1 MSGLEDIDFIKV
13 VVLAG
18 LYFVV
23 APLLGLLIK
32 GKPKLQD
39 WVFFVM
45 CFMTI
50 SGFFAPAEWGLTIDF
65 IPTYR
70 GTARGYHFYFNEAL
84 AGALILANFLESPK
98 RFRWMPPG
106 LIFYLI
112 NICLSFVS
120 IINAPHPEYVFMA
133 ATKSIEV
140 IVIFVAAY
148 NYLQNTD
155 RVRWFLTT
163 FSVIMI
169 WELIVCLKLKYK
181 DHLYQVIGT
190 FEHQNPLAMY
200 AILIGMVLLSA
211 GVGPKQ
217 KRSTFYLIGFCA
229 AAWVVE
235 CTLSRGGLVAFGVGT
250 VAVMALG
257 LVDQITIRRLLM
269 VAGLTAVVC
278 VGIAMSLHT
287 IINRFNDTYNKD
299 SSETRRMLN
308 IASREMLA
316 DYPLGIGWNNFAV
329 LINPPYP
336 YGSLI
341 DQYFKDHN
349 EFKEVDTS
357 KGIVESHYYLLL
369 SETGYQGYLSYLV
382 LIVYFL
388 FLNARCAIFFR
399 RHFLGV
405 VSIGIGI
412 GCSCNYLQS
421 LLERVLT
428 QPRNMMLWLLLLAL
442 TARIETWRKQ
452 AIAQRRRQRVAPPAE
467 EVVEEETTVAA

>member
-1 MSGLEDIDFIKV
+1 MDGLNAVDLIKIVILFGAYFI
-13 VVLAG
+13 
-18 LYFVV
+18 F

-32 GKPKLQD
+32 GRPKLQD

-50 SGFFAPAEWGLTIDF
+50 SGFFGPAEWGLTIDF
-65 IPTYR
+65 QPFYR

-84 AGALILANFLESPK
+84 AGALILANFLESPR

-112 NICLSFVS
+112 FICLSFVS
-120 IINAPHPEYVFMA
+120 IINAPHPEYVLMA
-133 ATKSIEV
+133 AVKATEV
-140 IVIFVAAY
+140 IIIFVATY
-148 NYLQNTD
+148 NYLQNTE

-163 FSVIMI
+163 FCVVMF
-169 WELIVCLKLKYK
+169 WELIVCLKMKYK
-181 DHLYQVIGT
+181 DHLYQVLGT

-217 KRSTFYLIGFCA
+217 KRSTLYLIGFCA

-235 CTLSRGGLVAFGVGT
+235 CTLSRGGLVAFAVGT
-250 VAVMALG
+250 LGVMALG
-257 LVDQITIRRLLM
+257 LADQITIRRLLV
-269 VAGLTAVVC
+269 VAGLAAVVC
-278 VGIAMSLHT
+278 LGVAMSWQT
-287 IINRFNDTYNKD
+287 IVNRFNDSYNKD

-308 IASREMLA
+308 IASREMLR
-316 DYPLGIGWNNFAV
+316 DYPLGVGWNNFGV

-357 KGIVESHYYLLL
+357 KGIVESHYYLML
-369 SETGYQGYLSYLV
+369 SETGYQGFLSYLI
-382 LIVYFL
+382 LIAYFL
-388 FLNARCAIFFR
+388 FLNVRSAIFFR

-412 GCSCNYLQS
+412 GCSCNYIQS
-421 LLERVLT
+421 ILERVLV
-428 QPRNMMLWLLLLAL
+428 QPRNLMLWLLLIAL

-452 AIAQRRRQRVAPPAE
+452 AKAQRRRQRQAPAE
-467 EVVEEETTVAA
+467 IAEAEPAAAAL

>member
-1 MSGLEDIDFIKV
+1 MGV
-13 VVLAG
+13 M
-18 LYFVV
+18 
-23 APLLGLLIK
+23 IK
-32 GKPKLQD
+32 GRAKIQD

-50 SGFFAPAEWGLTIDF
+50 SGFLGPAEWGLTIDF
-65 IPTYR
+65 HPFYR

-84 AGALILANFLESPK
+84 AGALIVANFLESPR

-106 LIFYLI
+106 LILYII
-112 NICLSFVS
+112 NICLSFLS
-120 IINAPHPEYVFMA
+120 IINAPHPEYVCMA
-133 ATKSIEV
+133 AVKATEV

-148 NYLQNTD
+148 NYLQNTE

-163 FSVIMI
+163 FCFVMV
-169 WELIVCLKLKYK
+169 WELLVCLKLKYK
-181 DHLYQVIGT
+181 DGLYQVIGT
-190 FEHQNPLAMY
+190 FEHQNPLSMY

-217 KRSTFYLIGFCA
+217 KRSTLYLLGFCA
-229 AAWVVE
+229 TAWIVE
-235 CTLSRGGLVAFGVGT
+235 CTLSRGGLVAFAIGT
-250 VAVMALG
+250 VCVMALG
-257 LVDQITIRRLLM
+257 LVDKITVRRLLM
-269 VAGLTAVVC
+269 VAGLVAIVC
-278 VGIAMSLHT
+278 VGVAASLQT

-308 IASREMLA
+308 IASREMLR
-316 DYPLGIGWNNFAV
+316 DYPLGGGWNNFAV

-369 SETGYQGYLSYLV
+369 SETGYQGYASYLI
-382 LIVYFL
+382 LIAYFL
-388 FLNARCAIFFR
+388 FLNARAAIFFR
-399 RHFLGV
+399 KHFLGV

-421 LLERVLT
+421 LLERVLV
-428 QPRNMMLWLLLLAL
+428 QPRNLMLWLLMLAL
-442 TARIETWRKQ
+442 TARIETWRRQ
-452 AIAQRRRQRVAPPAE
+452 AKAQRIRPRPSGIEAPEAE
-467 EVVEEETTVAA
+467 PTAAVV

>member
-1 MSGLEDIDFIKV
+1 LVGLNDIDIIKAV
-13 VVLAG
+13 ALLFA
-18 LYFVV
+18 YFVF
-23 APLLGLLIK
+23 APVLGFIIK
-32 GKPKLQD
+32 GRPKLQD
-39 WVFFVM
+39 WVFFIM

-50 SGFFAPAEWGLTIDF
+50 SGFMGPAEWGLTLDF
-65 IPTYR
+65 HPYYR
-70 GTARGYHFYFNEAL
+70 GTARGYHFYFNEAF
-84 AGALILANFLESPK
+84 AGALIVANFLESPR

-106 LIFYLI
+106 LIFYLL

-120 IINAPHPEYVFMA
+120 IINAPHPEYSLMA
-133 ATKSIEV
+133 ATKAIEV
-140 IVIFVAAY
+140 IPIFVAAY
-148 NYLQNTD
+148 NYLKSTE

-163 FSVIMI
+163 FCVVMFY
-169 WELIVCLKLKYK
+169 ELIVCLKLKYV

-190 FEHQNPLAMY
+190 FEHQNPLSMY

-217 KRSTFYLIGFCA
+217 KRSTLYLIGFCA

-235 CTLSRGGLVAFGVGT
+235 CTLSRGGLVAFAVGT

-257 LVDQITIRRLLM
+257 LVDQITIRRLLV

-278 VGIAMSLHT
+278 VGVAVSLQT

-299 SSETRRMLN
+299 SAETRRMLN
-308 IASREMLA
+308 IASREMLR
-316 DYPLGIGWNNFAV
+316 DYPLGVGWNNFAV

-341 DQYFKDHN
+341 DQYFADHN
-349 EFKEVDTS
+349 ELKEIDTS

-369 SETGYQGYLSYLV
+369 SETGYQGYISYII
-382 LIVYFL
+382 LITYFL
-388 FLNARCAIFFR
+388 FLNARAAIFFR

-412 GCSCNYLQS
+412 GCSCNYMQS

-428 QPRNMMLWLLLLAL
+428 QPRNLMLWLLLLAL

-452 AIAQRRRQRVAPPAE
+452 AKAQRVKPRPQE
-467 EVVEEETTVAA
+467 IEVVEPETAAAA